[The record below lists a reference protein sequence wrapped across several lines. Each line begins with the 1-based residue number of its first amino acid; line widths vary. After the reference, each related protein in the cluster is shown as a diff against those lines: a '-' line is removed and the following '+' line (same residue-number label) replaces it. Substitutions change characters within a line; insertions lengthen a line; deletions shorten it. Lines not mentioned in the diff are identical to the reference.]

1 MEAFFQALLG
11 GLVLGLIYIA
21 IAVGLTIIF
30 GTLRLVNFAHGA
42 FYAIGAYVGLVVAQ
56 HVGLLWAFIAA
67 PIAVALFAVLL
78 DRLVLRNF
86 YDKEPTSQ
94 LLVTF
99 GIALVVEETLRFI
112 FGSTT
117 QQYVMPAALQGSV
130 TLGPIEYPAYRLLF
144 AAGVIVML
152 VLVWLFIER
161 TNYGLIVR
169 AGIRDRVMVQLL
181 GGNIRRASTIVFA
194 LGAAVAGLVGAARN
208 TGASPLA
215 FISARYSP
223 ASSTIMSVSSTPS
236 APASF
241 AALQIY
247 GIDPPTGFF
256 FLVPSFVVVVVG
268 GLGSFWGA
276 VLGGLLIGELQSLTN
291 LAYAPASNVVI
302 YLCMA
307 LVLLLRPQGL
317 LGESEVIK
325 Q

>member
-1 MEAFFQALLG
+1 MEAFFQAMLG
-11 GLVLGLIYIA
+11 GLILGLIYIA

-42 FYAIGAYVGLVVAQ
+42 FYAIGAYIGLVVAQ
-56 HVGLLWAFIAA
+56 HIGVGWAFIAA
-67 PIAVALFAVLL
+67 PIGVALFAVFL
-78 DRLVLRNF
+78 DRVLLRSF
-86 YDKEPTSQ
+86 YDKAPTAQ

-99 GIALVVEETLRFI
+99 GIALVVEESLRLI
-112 FGSTT
+112 FGATT
-117 QQYVMPAALQGSV
+117 QQYAMPDALQGSV
-130 TLGPIEYPAYRLLF
+130 TLGPITYPAYRLLF

-169 AGIRDRVMVQLL
+169 AGIRDRIMVQLL
-181 GGNIRRASTIVFA
+181 GGNIQQASSVVFA
-194 LGAAVAGLVGAARN
+194 LGAAIAGLVGAAA
-208 TGASPLA
+208 TP
-215 FISARYSP
+215 IYS
-223 ASSTIMSVSSTPS
+223 
-236 APASF
+236 
-241 AALQIY
+241 
-247 GIDPPTGFF
+247 IDPATGFA

-276 VLGGLLIGELQSLTN
+276 VLGGILIGELQSLTN
-291 LAYAPASNVVI
+291 LVYAPASQVVI

-317 LGESEVIK
+317 LGESEVIR